1 MNTRALYKAFAALGA
16 VVVTAAALLMATEAA
31 ATSNRNAAAAG
42 RSATQLPRLLPADAG
57 MVLAF
62 AFDPADSN
70 TVYVG
75 TDHQYSNCRLYKST
89 DSGEHWQLISGPR
102 GWKWLGA
109 LASDPKHPGTL
120 YASTST
126 GIHKTTDGGRTWH
139 EFTQGLVPP
148 SGEAVGE
155 GFGRLA
161 VDPNN
166 SNIVYSGLGLG
177 IHKSIDAGHTWKTVQ
192 TWQTVPGHRAR
203 SSNLVLVAATRPSTI
218 LADAFGPWRYTNGK
232 KNAPTT
238 TLLLRS
244 STDGGTTWRRTRFD
258 VTSKHV
264 NIDHAVVADPGS
276 PTTLYAAVDTR
287 IFTSTD
293 AGQSWHVLGQHLPQN
308 ADVTSLAAGAGTVYA
323 ALGKNGI
330 YETSDGGK
338 TWTQSWPQ
346 AGTAR
351 GLGVSIVAIDPARPT
366 TIYASAYYPNP
377 NRDTGTHI
385 LRSTDSGRTWTV
397 VG

>member
-1 MNTRALYKAFAALGA
+1 MNTRRLPKTLAVLGA
-16 VVVTAAALLMATEAA
+16 IVAAVAASVMATEAA
-31 ATSNRNAAAAG
+31 ATTNRNAAGAA
-42 RSATQLPRLLPADAG
+42 RSATQPPRLLPADAG
-57 MVLAF
+57 GVLAF
-62 AFDPADSN
+62 AFDPVDPN
-70 TVYVG
+70 IVYVG

-89 DSGEHWQLISGPR
+89 DGGEHWQLISGRR

-109 LASDPKHPGTL
+109 LASDPRHPGTL

-126 GIHKTTDGGRTWH
+126 GIYKTTDGGRTWH

-166 SNIVYSGLGLG
+166 SSIVYSGLGGG

-203 SSNLVLVAATRPSTI
+203 WSSLVLVVATRPSTI
-218 LADAFGPWRYTNGK
+218 LADAFGGWRYTSGRR
-232 KNAPTT
+232 NAPTT
-238 TLLLRS
+238 TLFLRS

-258 VTSKHV
+258 VTSKQWNIAHV
-264 NIDHAVVADPGS
+264 VVADLGS

-293 AGQSWHVLGQHLPQN
+293 AGQSWHVFGQHLPPN

-323 ALGKNGI
+323 AFGKNGI

-346 AGTAR
+346 SGTAP

-366 TIYASAYYPNP
+366 TVYASAYYPSG
-377 NRDTGTHI
+377 RDTGTHI